1 MKKQCWNIYVLA
13 TLLIESS
20 LLTNI
25 LLREMSFMILS
36 YPYLEYPYFPSF
48 QKICWN
54 CGRSASETCSGC
66 NYARYCSQFCQHKDW
81 ENHHKVCKP
90 LPSSATAI
98 NGGHTSTSGILTP
111 SARVTIFL
119 TVWANWQNSLL
130 GDRSRACKMGKN
142 IFGETLFSFSSF
154 FNLV

>member
-1 MKKQCWNIYVLA
+1 MVKKQCWNILFA

-25 LLREMSFMILS
+25 LLREKPFMILI
-36 YPYLEYPYFPSF
+36 YPYLKYPYFPSF

-111 SARVTIFL
+111 SAGVTFFWPYEQSGKFHYWEIASNPKRARWVKNRRRNTILF
-119 TVWANWQNSLL
+119 QQLL
-130 GDRSRACKMGKN
+130 
-142 IFGETLFSFSSF
+142 
-154 FNLV
+154 